1 MKVKNIFC
9 EICSEDKI
17 ENFTQFLPNAKVKL
31 VKCNSCGFVFSPQNT
46 RNKIEY
52 SNYRDEEVL
61 KSVRAANNY
70 VRFRR
75 HKLRIKLI
83 KKFKNS
89 GNLFDIGVGWG
100 HFTYTA
106 KKMGFDV
113 DGIEISETMHHYAT
127 NDLNLRIEKGS
138 FYEIPIKENFYD
150 IITLWDVLEHLEKPL
165 EVLKKANRMLKYD
178 GIIVIQVP
186 QIDSK
191 VAKIQKEKWP
201 MLSVEHINYFSKST
215 IKLALEKSGFK
226 ILKFKTSYELK
237 LFLMFTVLP
246 LLKRKKNKSTNIE
259 VSISGSER
267 QNFFNKFTNIPK
279 PILLLGLF
287 VHDVV
292 YYLLSWINFGEEII
306 VIARKQ
312 VI

>member
-1 MKVKNIFC
+1 MKEENIFC
-9 EICSEDKI
+9 EICSEYKI
-17 ENFTQFLPNAKVKL
+17 ENFSEILPKAKVKL
-31 VKCNSCGFVFSPQNT
+31 VKCNSCGFVFIPQNS
-46 RNKIEY
+46 RVKIEY
-52 SNYRDEEVL
+52 NNYRDEEVL

-83 KKFKNS
+83 KKFKKY
-89 GNLFDIGVGWG
+89 GNLYDIGVGWG
-100 HFTYTA
+100 HFANTA
-106 KKMGFDV
+106 EKMGFNV

-127 NDLNLRIEKGS
+127 NDLNLKIEKGS
-138 FYEIPIKENFYD
+138 FYEIPVKENFYD
-150 IITLWDVLEHLEKPL
+150 VITLWDVLEHLEKPL
-165 EVLKKANRMLKYD
+165 EVLKKANRMLKD
-178 GIIVIQVP
+178 NGIIVIQVP

-201 MLSVEHINYFSKST
+201 MLSVEHQNYFSKST
-215 IKLALEKSGFK
+215 IRLALEKSGFK
-226 ILKFKTSYELK
+226 VLKFKTSYELK

-246 LLKRKKNKSTNIE
+246 LLKRKKQKATDKE

-279 PILLLGLF
+279 PLLLLGLF
-287 VHDVV
+287 AHDVA
-292 YYLLSWINFGEEII
+292 YNFLSCINFGEEII

-312 VI
+312 TA

>member
-1 MKVKNIFC
+1 MKENNIFC
-9 EICSEDKI
+9 EICLEDKI

-31 VKCNSCGFVFSPQNT
+31 VKCNSCGFVFIPQNS
-46 RNKIEY
+46 RENIEY
-52 SNYRDEEVL
+52 NNYRNEEVL

-83 KKFKNS
+83 KKFKKS
-89 GNLFDIGVGWG
+89 GKLYDIGVGWG
-100 HFTYTA
+100 HFANTA
-106 KKMGFDV
+106 EKMGFDV
-113 DGIEISETMHHYAT
+113 EGIEISETMHHYAT
-127 NDLNLRIEKGS
+127 NDLNLKIVKGS
-138 FYEIPIKENFYD
+138 FHKIPVKENFYD
-150 IITLWDVLEHLEKPL
+150 VITLWDVLEHLEKPL
-165 EVLKKANRMLKYD
+165 EVLKKANRMLKDD

>member
-31 VKCNSCGFVFSPQNT
+31 VKCNSCGFVFIPQNT

-100 HFTYTA
+100 HFAYTA

-165 EVLKKANRMLKYD
+165 EVLKKANRMLKDD